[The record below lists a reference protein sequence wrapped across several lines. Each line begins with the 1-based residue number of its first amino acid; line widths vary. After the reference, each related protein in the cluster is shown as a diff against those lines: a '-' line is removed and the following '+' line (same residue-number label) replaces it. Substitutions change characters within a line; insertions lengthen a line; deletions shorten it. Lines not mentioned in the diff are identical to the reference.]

1 MRCGFLASHRG
12 SAMQAVIDA
21 CLTGRLAAT
30 PCVVISNNSD
40 AAALV
45 RARHH
50 GTPAC
55 HVSTHTHPGPGQ
67 CDAEILRRMRQH
79 DVELVILAGYLRK
92 VGTQILHRYRNRILN
107 LHPAL
112 LPQFGGQGVYGNKV
126 HAAVLAA
133 GETETGITVHMAD
146 EAYDHGEIIAQC
158 RLPVLADDTVE
169 SLAHRVLVRE
179 QRFLVETLERMLSGE
194 LVLPLAEKGV

>member
-1 MRCGFLASHRG
+1 
-12 SAMQAVIDA
+12 MQAVIEA

-50 GTPAC
+50 GIPAY
-55 HVSTHTHPGPGQ
+55 HVSTHTHPGPEQ
-67 CDAEILRRMRQH
+67 CDAEILRRLRQH

-92 VGTQILHRYRNRILN
+92 VGTQTLHWYRDRILN

-112 LPQFGGQGVYGNKV
+112 LPKFGGQGMYGNNV

-133 GETETGITVHMAD
+133 GETETGITIHVVD
-146 EAYDHGEIIAQC
+146 EAYDHGPIMAQC
-158 RLPVLADDTVE
+158 RILVLPDDTVE
-169 SLAHRVLVRE
+169 SLAHRVGARE
-179 QRFLVETLERMLSGE
+179 QGFVVETLEQILGGA
-194 LVLPLAEKGV
+194 LVLPLAEKGVEEAHCPERSSWYE